1 MSIKT
6 LLGLVTAIQKGQRER
21 EKETWPKRGNN
32 IGLGGHGLLIGI

>member
-21 EKETWPKRGNN
+21 ERERRRPGPKG
-32 IGLGGHGLLIGI
+32 GTTLGWAGMAY